1 MSVYQLQGA
10 LLALFA
16 LQVEAAIPGRTLAD
30 CNAFASLFDNTCS
43 SNSLSNPAKIGDFT
57 AHAGV
62 TMQCLGDMRCP
73 GTDSVVNYT
82 SDSPCEFA
90 RKLCVSCEEVDSVV
104 NITVQSNSLPNH
116 CFYSTVNY
124 GVAREDEWTV
134 TFNADMRGIENYSS
148 DDLNTSTKTD
158 EILCDLQRT
167 GSTNM
172 HESITYVESDAARM
186 LQGGGG
192 PPDCHPNCTGTPP
205 DGGMGGGGMG
215 GGGGLDT
222 MAAIGLSGGYIFNAL
237 DG

>member
-1 MSVYQLQGA
+1 
-10 LLALFA
+10 
-16 LQVEAAIPGRTLAD
+16 
-30 CNAFASLFDNTCS
+30 
-43 SNSLSNPAKIGDFT
+43 
-57 AHAGV
+57 
-62 TMQCLGDMRCP
+62 
-73 GTDSVVNYT
+73 
-82 SDSPCEFA
+82 
-90 RKLCVSCEEVDSVV
+90 
-104 NITVQSNSLPNH
+104 
-116 CFYSTVNY
+116 
-124 GVAREDEWTV
+124 
-134 TFNADMRGIENYSS
+134 MRGIENYSS

-167 GSTNM
+167 ASTNM

-192 PPDCHPNCTGTPP
+192 PPPDCHPNCTGTPP